1 MAGATRRVARGRG
14 PRRAGFRKLN
24 KPLPYDLPSSIFHFP
39 LYSSEP
45 DCIDKSSSSRYIFSV
60 KSKILQDKKELYFLF
75 GIFVFSFVLR
85 LIYLL
90 QMSSNPYF
98 TSPTMD
104 ALYHDLWAQA
114 ISQGNW
120 IGDQV
125 FFRAPFYPY
134 FLGIIYKLFGHNYFI
149 PRLIQHLI
157 GSFSVILIYFLARRL
172 FNRKVAVLS
181 AILSSIYGVLVYYE
195 DELLLDFLLVFFGV
209 LLVLLLYRA
218 EEKPK
223 SSGFFIAGLVA
234 SLFAITRPNLL
245 IFIPF
250 ILLWILFLLKFN
262 FKKKIVFSLFFLLGL
277 FALILP
283 ITVRNYLV
291 AKDFVLISSQGGIN
305 FYIGN
310 NPQADGTSAFL
321 PPYGDD
327 WEYQDAVYEVQ
338 KSINKLPR
346 PSEVSDY
353 YLHKGVD
360 FIIHSPGK
368 FLTLFLKKAYL
379 FWNSFEISNNQDIY
393 FFRNY
398 SSLIRILPV
407 GFWIIGPLSLV
418 GILLSLKNW
427 RKYFL
432 VLTFILSY
440 SFSVLLFFVN
450 SRFRLPVLPLL
461 IIFSSFALIQL
472 FRYFKESSFKKLFL
486 SIAILV
492 LFFFLCNSNLY
503 HLDKT
508 NFSQSYFSLGNLF
521 LKKGNFPKA
530 EEEYSLALQE
540 NPSLPRAHLN
550 LGNIY
555 FHQKDYSR
563 AEKEF
568 LEELKANPRQEKAYN
583 NLSVLYRIQ
592 GDDLKAIT
600 LAKQALEI
608 KPYYKEAYINLA
620 LAYLKMENHLSAES
634 SLVSALALF
643 PSFAELRFYLGLVYQ
658 KQGKSDQALTEYAQ
672 LLSQRP
678 ETQDVEYNLGLIYSK
693 DDPSREGLNG
703 LKAYAA
709 YNSGLIYLQKKEIDL
724 AQKSL
729 IRSVKLK
736 PDFAEAHAVLG
747 NVYDLRREYEPAVKE
762 LEEAIKNAPDNPVYH
777 YNLGLILAKTNNLLP
792 AKQEFET
799 TLKLSPDFKPAQE
812 KLRLVDS
819 LLFIRSPK

>member
-1 MAGATRRVARGRG
+1 M
-14 PRRAGFRKLN
+14 
-24 KPLPYDLPSSIFHFP
+24 
-39 LYSSEP
+39 
-45 DCIDKSSSSRYIFSV
+45 KSRI
-60 KSKILQDKKELYFLF
+60 IQDKKELYFLF

-85 LIYLL
+85 LVYLL

-114 ISQGNW
+114 IAQGNW
-120 IGDQV
+120 IGDQI

-134 FLGIIYKLFGHNYFI
+134 FLGMIYKLFGHNYFI

-157 GSFSVILIYFLARRL
+157 GSLSVILIYFLARKL
-172 FNRKVAVLS
+172 FNRKVAILS
-181 AILSSIYGVLVYYE
+181 AILSSIYGVLIYFE

-218 EEKPK
+218 EEKSK
-223 SSGFFIAGLVA
+223 SSRFFTAGLVA
-234 SLFAITRPNLL
+234 SLFAITRPNIL

-250 ILLWILFLLKFN
+250 VLVWIFLLLKVN
-262 FKKKIVFSLFFLLGL
+262 LKRKIVFSLFFFIGL
-277 FALILP
+277 FVLILP

-291 AKDFVLISSQGGIN
+291 GKDFVLISSQGGIN
-305 FYIGN
+305 FFIGN

-321 PPYGDD
+321 HPYGDD
-327 WEYQDAVYEVQ
+327 WEYQDAAYEVQ
-338 KSINKLPR
+338 GSIGKIPR

-353 YLHKGVD
+353 YLKQGED
-360 FIIHSPGK
+360 FIIHSPRK
-368 FLTLFLKKAYL
+368 FLSLFIKKTYL

-393 FFRNY
+393 FFRRY

-418 GILLSLKNW
+418 GILLSLKSW

-432 VLTFILSY
+432 VLTFVMSY

-450 SRFRLPVLPLL
+450 SRFRLPVLPFL
-461 IIFSSFALIQL
+461 IVLSSFALIQL
-472 FRYFKESSFKKLFL
+472 FGYLKGSSFKKLFL
-486 SIAILV
+486 SMALLV

-508 NFSQSYFSLGNLF
+508 NFAQSYFSLGNLF
-521 LKKGNFPKA
+521 LKKGNLQDARA
-530 EEEYSLALQE
+530 EYLLALKE
-540 NPSLPRAHLN
+540 NPSLQRAHLN

-555 FHQKDYSR
+555 FHQKDYSQ

-583 NLSVLYRIQ
+583 NLSVIYCIR
-592 GDDLKAIT
+592 GDNLNAI
-600 LAKQALEI
+600 LQAKQALEI
-608 KPYYKEAYINLA
+608 KPYYKEAYINLT
-620 LAYLKMENHLSAES
+620 LAYLKTENYLSAES

-658 KQGKSDQALTEYAQ
+658 KQGKSDQALTEYMQ

-693 DDPSREGLNG
+693 DDPSQEGLNG

-709 YNSGLIYLQKKEIDL
+709 YNSGLIYLQKKEIDP
-724 AQKSL
+724 AQENL
-729 IRSVKLK
+729 IQSIKLK
-736 PDFAEAHAVLG
+736 PDFTEAHAILG
-747 NVYDLRREYEPAVKE
+747 NLYDLRREYEPAVKE

-777 YNLGLILAKTNNLLP
+777 YNLGLILAKTKNFPL
-792 AKQEFET
+792 AKQELET
-799 TLKLSPDFKPAQE
+799 ALRLAPDFRLAQE

-819 LLFIRSPK
+819 LLSIQSFK

>member
-1 MAGATRRVARGRG
+1 M
-14 PRRAGFRKLN
+14 
-24 KPLPYDLPSSIFHFP
+24 
-39 LYSSEP
+39 
-45 DCIDKSSSSRYIFSV
+45 
-60 KSKILQDKKELYFLF
+60 KSKIIQDKKELYFLF

-85 LIYLL
+85 LIYLS
-90 QMSSNPYF
+90 QMNSNPYF

-114 ISQGNW
+114 IVQGNW

-134 FLGIIYKLFGHNYFI
+134 FLGIICKLLGHNYFI

-157 GSFSVILIYFLARRL
+157 GSLSVILIYFLARKL
-172 FNRKVAVLS
+172 FNRKVATLS
-181 AILSSIYGVLVYYE
+181 AILTSIYGVLIYYE

-209 LLVLLLYRA
+209 LLLLLLYRA
-218 EEKPK
+218 EEKSK
-223 SSGFFIAGLVA
+223 SSRFFTAGLVA
-234 SLFAITRPNLL
+234 SLFAITRPNIL

-250 ILLWILFLLKFN
+250 VLVWILLLLKVN
-262 FKKKIVFSLFFLLGL
+262 LKRKIVFSLFFLMGL
-277 FALILP
+277 FGLILP

-291 AKDFVLISSQGGIN
+291 GKDFVLISSQGGIN

-310 NPQADGTSAFL
+310 NPQADGTSAIL

-327 WEYQDAVYEVQ
+327 WEYQDAAYEVQ
-338 KSINKLPR
+338 GSIGKIPR

-353 YLHKGVD
+353 YLKKGTN
-360 FIIHSPGK
+360 FIIRSPQK
-368 FLTLFLKKAYL
+368 FLSLFLKKAYL

-393 FFRNY
+393 FFRRY
-398 SSLIRILPV
+398 SALIRILPV

-418 GILLSLKNW
+418 GILLSLKSW

-432 VLTFILSY
+432 VLIFVLSY

-450 SRFRLPVLPLL
+450 SRFRLPVLPFL
-461 IIFSSFALIQL
+461 IVLSSFALIQL
-472 FRYFKESSFKKLFL
+472 FGYLKGSSFKKLFL
-486 SIAILV
+486 SMALLV

-508 NFSQSYFSLGNLF
+508 NFAQSYFSLGNLF
-521 LKKGNFPKA
+521 LKKGNLQDARA
-530 EEEYSLALQE
+530 EYLLALKE
-540 NPSLPRAHLN
+540 NPSLQRAHLN

-592 GDDLKAIT
+592 GDDLKATT

-608 KPYYKEAYINLA
+608 KPYYKEAYVNLA
-620 LAYLKMENHLSAES
+620 LAYLKTENYLSAES

-658 KQGKSDQALTEYAQ
+658 KQGKSGQALREYMQ
-672 LLSQRP
+672 LMSQKP
-678 ETQDVEYNLGLIYSK
+678 ETQDLEYNLGLIYSK
-693 DDPSREGLNG
+693 DDPSQEGLNG
-703 LKAYAA
+703 LRAYAA
-709 YNSGLIYLQKKEIDL
+709 YNSGLIYLQQKEIDP
-724 AQKSL
+724 AQENL
-729 IRSVKLK
+729 IQSIKLK
-736 PDFAEAHAVLG
+736 PDFAEAHAILG
-747 NVYDLRREYEPAVKE
+747 NLYDLRREYEPAVKE
-762 LEEAIKNAPDNPVYH
+762 LEEAIKDSPDNLVYH
-777 YNLGLILAKTNNLLP
+777 YNLGLILAKTKNFPL

-799 TLKLSPDFKPAQE
+799 ALRLSPDFKLAQE

-819 LLFIRSPK
+819 LLSIQSSK

>member
-1 MAGATRRVARGRG
+1 
-14 PRRAGFRKLN
+14 
-24 KPLPYDLPSSIFHFP
+24 
-39 LYSSEP
+39 
-45 DCIDKSSSSRYIFSV
+45 V
-60 KSKILQDKKELYFLF
+60 KSRIIQDKKELYFLF

-85 LIYLL
+85 LVYLS

-104 ALYHDLWAQA
+104 AFYHDLWAQA
-114 ISQGNW
+114 IAQGNW

-157 GSFSVILIYFLARRL
+157 GSLSVILIYFLARKL
-172 FNRKVAVLS
+172 FDRKVAILS
-181 AILSSIYGVLVYYE
+181 AVLSSIYGVLIYFE

-223 SSGFFIAGLVA
+223 SSRFFTAGLVA
-234 SLFAITRPNLL
+234 SLFAITRPNIL

-250 ILLWILFLLKFN
+250 VLVWILFLLKVN
-262 FKKKIVFSLFFLLGL
+262 LKRKIVFSLFFLIG
-277 FALILP
+277 FFMLILP
-283 ITVRNYLV
+283 VTVRNYLV
-291 AKDFVLISSQGGIN
+291 GKDFVLISSQGGIN

-327 WEYQDAVYEVQ
+327 WEYQDAAYEVQ
-338 KSINKLPR
+338 GGIGKIPR

-353 YLHKGVD
+353 YLKKGTN
-360 FIIHSPGK
+360 FIIRSPQK
-368 FLTLFLKKAYL
+368 FLSLFVKKAYL
-379 FWNSFEISNNQDIY
+379 FWNSFESSNNQDIY
-393 FFRNY
+393 FFRRY

-418 GILLSLKNW
+418 GILLSLKSW

-432 VLTFILSY
+432 VLTFVLSY

-450 SRFRLPVLPLL
+450 SRFRLPVLPFL
-461 IIFSSFALIQL
+461 IVLSSFALIQL
-472 FRYFKESSFKKLFL
+472 FEYARRGTFKKLGL
-486 SIAILV
+486 ALLLLL
-492 LFFFLCNSNLY
+492 LFFLFANSNFY

-508 NFSQSYFSLGNLF
+508 NFAQSYFSLGNLF
-521 LKKGNFPKA
+521 LKKGNLQDA
-530 EEEYSLALQE
+530 RTEYLLALKE
-540 NPSLPRAHLN
+540 NPSLQRAHLN

-555 FHQKDYSR
+555 FYQKDYSR

-583 NLSVLYRIQ
+583 NLSVLYRIR
-592 GDDLKAIT
+592 GDDLKAKT
-600 LAKQALEI
+600 LAKQAFEI
-608 KPYYKEAYINLA
+608 KPYYKEAYVNLA
-620 LAYLKMENHLSAES
+620 LAYLKTENYLSAES

-643 PSFAELRFYLGLVYQ
+643 PSFIELRFYLGLVYQ
-658 KQGKSDQALTEYAQ
+658 KQGKSDQALREYLQ
-672 LLSQRP
+672 LMSRKP

-693 DDPSREGLNG
+693 DDPSQEGLNG

-709 YNSGLIYLQKKEIDL
+709 YNSGLIYLQQKRIDP
-724 AQKSL
+724 AQENL
-729 IRSVKLK
+729 IQSIKLK
-736 PDFAEAHAVLG
+736 PDFAEAHAILG
-747 NVYDLRREYEPAVKE
+747 NLYDLRREYEPAVKE
-762 LEEAIKNAPDNPVYH
+762 LEEAIKDSPDNPVYH
-777 YNLGLILAKTNNLLP
+777 YNLGLILAKMKNLSL

-799 TLKLSPDFKPAQE
+799 ALRLTPDFKLAQE

-819 LLFIRSPK
+819 LLSIQPTK

>member
-1 MAGATRRVARGRG
+1 M
-14 PRRAGFRKLN
+14 KL
-24 KPLPYDLPSSIFHFP
+24 
-39 LYSSEP
+39 
-45 DCIDKSSSSRYIFSV
+45 
-60 KSKILQDKKELYFLF
+60 KIIQEKKELYFLF

-85 LIYLL
+85 LIYLS
-90 QMSSNPYF
+90 QMSFNPYF

-114 ISQGNW
+114 IAQGNW

-134 FLGIIYKLFGHNYFI
+134 FLGIIYKLLGHNYFI

-157 GSFSVILIYFLARRL
+157 GSLSVILIYFLARKL
-172 FNRKVAVLS
+172 FNRKVAILS
-181 AILSSIYGVLVYYE
+181 AILSSIYGVLIYFE

-218 EEKPK
+218 EEKSK
-223 SSGFFIAGLVA
+223 SSRFFTAGLVA
-234 SLFAITRPNLL
+234 SLFAITRPNIL

-250 ILLWILFLLKFN
+250 VLVWILLLLKVN
-262 FKKKIVFSLFFLLGL
+262 LKRKIAFSLFFLIGL
-277 FALILP
+277 FGLILP

-291 AKDFVLISSQGGIN
+291 GKDFVLISSQGGIN
-305 FYIGN
+305 FYVGN
-310 NPQADGTSAFL
+310 NAQADGTSAFL

-327 WEYQDAVYEVQ
+327 WEYQDAAYEVQ
-338 KSINKLPR
+338 GSIGKIPR

-353 YLHKGVD
+353 YLKKGTN
-360 FIIHSPGK
+360 FIIRSPQK
-368 FLTLFLKKAYL
+368 FLSLFLKKAYL

-393 FFRNY
+393 FFRRY

-418 GILLSLKNW
+418 GILLSLKSW

-432 VLTFILSY
+432 VLTFVLSY

-450 SRFRLPVLPLL
+450 SRFRLPVLPFL
-461 IIFSSFALIQL
+461 IVLSSFVLIQL
-472 FRYFKESSFKKLFL
+472 FGYLKGSSFKKLFL
-486 SIAILV
+486 SMALLV

-508 NFSQSYFSLGNLF
+508 NFAQSYFSLGNLF
-521 LKKGNFPKA
+521 LKKGNLQDA
-530 EEEYSLALQE
+530 RTEYLLALKE
-540 NPSLPRAHLN
+540 NPSLQRAHLN

-555 FHQKDYSR
+555 FHQKNYSR

-608 KPYYKEAYINLA
+608 KPYYKEAYVNLA
-620 LAYLKMENHLSAES
+620 LAYLKTENYLSAES

-658 KQGKSDQALTEYAQ
+658 KQGKSDQALREYMQ
-672 LLSQRP
+672 LINQKP
-678 ETQDVEYNLGLIYSK
+678 ETQDTEYNLGLIYSK
-693 DDPSREGLNG
+693 DDPSQEGLNG

-709 YNSGLIYLQKKEIDL
+709 YNSGLIYLQQKEIDL

-729 IRSVKLK
+729 IQSIKLK
-736 PDFAEAHAVLG
+736 PDFAEAHAILG
-747 NVYDLRREYEPAVKE
+747 NLYDLRREYEPAVKE

-777 YNLGLILAKTNNLLP
+777 YNLGLILAKTKNFPL

-799 TLKLSPDFKPAQE
+799 ALRFSPDFKLAQE
-812 KLRLVDS
+812 KLKLVDS
-819 LLFIRSPK
+819 LLLIQPLR